1 MLLSVHKVTFEGVV
15 INLFLLMSADICCGT
30 GALGLCL
37 AQVCFSV
44 QYRSVSVGPY
54 FKSAETVDIID
65 ATIPVYPIKI
75 FHTHFRLVVEN
86 RFQLKTRKIWST
98 KFISIISRKKL
109 KPNSMNL

>member
-1 MLLSVHKVTFEGVV
+1 VGGKGTSLSIWLLPFGLNIDKKSHCLVKHQYRVHIECMLLSVHKVTFEGVV

-54 FKSAETVDIID
+54 CKSAETVDIID
-65 ATIPVYPIKI
+65 ATITVWTY
-75 FHTHFRLVVEN
+75 
-86 RFQLKTRKIWST
+86 
-98 KFISIISRKKL
+98 
-109 KPNSMNL
+109 